1 MLRQRSIALTSL
13 FLIFTLYYAKHSP
26 PPLHFSLALS
36 LPLPVSS
43 PLLLSEIQSELC
55 STSES
60 KRKISLIWTPADPE
74 DVCASGC
81 ACVRARAGGEGWE
94 AIGILI
100 LCEKKR
106 VCANMGPAPTVKPKA
121 VLMPLSSSCKTGS
134 YLLS

>member
-26 PPLHFSLALS
+26 PPLHFSLS

-81 ACVRARAGGEGWE
+81 ACVRGGEGWE

-106 VCANMGPAPTVKPKA
+106 VCANMGPAPTAKSKA
-121 VLMPLSSSCKTGS
+121 VLMPLSPSCKTGS

>member
-26 PPLHFSLALS
+26 PPLHFSLSPSPSVL
-36 LPLPVSS
+36 SS
-43 PLLLSEIQSELC
+43 PPLWNP
-55 STSES
+55 
-60 KRKISLIWTPADPE
+60 IWAVLHVWIKEENQLDL
-74 DVCASGC
+74 DSCWSRGCVCVWM
-81 ACVRARAGGEGWE
+81 CVRAGVRGEGRE

-106 VCANMGPAPTVKPKA
+106 VCANTGPACTVKSKA
-121 VLMPLSSSCKTGS
+121 VLMPLSPSCKTGS